1 MEKRHLDYFYSE
13 AAEQFTFYRIPKI
26 LFTDPYYREISADA
40 KILYGLLLDRMSLS
54 LKNQW
59 VDEQNRVYIIFSIDE
74 VMEMMGCG
82 NQKAVK
88 ILAELDGDKGI
99 GLIEKKRQGLGRPN
113 LIYIKNFLSQ
123 SSGKPEKIQ
132 KCENHT
138 SGNVISGQAYQ
149 KTEKEKCEFHTS
161 GTVKTGN
168 QKVWVSQ
175 ANDTEWNKTDMKKTV
190 SIHPPFLSGRPPDPA
205 ENYRACE
212 ALIRKKIDYPAL
224 VLDAPEVRGK
234 IDEIVAVM
242 TETCC
247 TGCPTIRIGK
257 EDRPSGVVRSRIL
270 SLTAEHIRYVLE
282 CLRKN
287 TTSVHNIR
295 QYLLTVLYHAPE
307 TMCHYYAA
315 RVNHDLYG
323 AKEREEARS
332 DKV

>member
-1 MEKRHLDYFYSE
+1 MAFCL
-13 AAEQFTFYRIPKI
+13 IGCP
-26 LFTDPYYREISADA
+26 
-40 KILYGLLLDRMSLS
+40 LS

-234 IDEIVAVM
+234 IDRDCGGYDGNLLYRM
-242 TETCC
+242 SHDT
-247 TGCPTIRIGK
+247 
-257 EDRPSGVVRSRIL
+257 DRKRRPAFRGSPVPDPQSDGGAYPVCVGVP
-270 SLTAEHIRYVLE
+270 AEEYNQR
-282 CLRKN
+282 
-287 TTSVHNIR
+287 
-295 QYLLTVLYHAPE
+295 A
-307 TMCHYYAA
+307 
-315 RVNHDLYG
+315 
-323 AKEREEARS
+323 
-332 DKV
+332 